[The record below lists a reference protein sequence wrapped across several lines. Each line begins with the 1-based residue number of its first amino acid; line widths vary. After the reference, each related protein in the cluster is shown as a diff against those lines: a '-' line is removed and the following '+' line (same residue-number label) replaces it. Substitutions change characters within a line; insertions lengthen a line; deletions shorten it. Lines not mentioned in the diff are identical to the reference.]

1 MNALLTETGISA
13 VNSIDDYAVMVYNKT
28 EICNIRVIA

>member
-13 VNSIDDYAVMVYNKT
+13 VNSIDDKAILVYNEAK
-28 EICNIRVIA
+28 I

>member
-13 VNSIDDYAVMVYNKT
+13 VNSIDDNAILFYNEA
-28 EICNIRVIA
+28 EI

>member
-13 VNSIDDYAVMVYNKT
+13 VNSIDDNAILVYNEAK
-28 EICNIRVIA
+28 I

>member
-13 VNSIDDYAVMVYNKT
+13 FKSIDDNAILVYNKA
-28 EICNIRVIA
+28 EI